1 MTATSICVLSTH
13 TGTGKPGRGWH
24 SKTGY
29 EPLEG
34 LIICKDTPGADNAVP
49 GKGQR
54 PRDNGGSQHLLH
66 LLNSVP
72 CTCAADDDPETEVSL
87 QQNAILLVG
96 KN

>member
-1 MTATSICVLSTH
+1 MVAI
-13 TGTGKPGRGWH
+13 
-24 SKTGY
+24 
-29 EPLEG
+29 
-34 LIICKDTPGADNAVP
+34 P
-49 GKGQR
+49 GKGQG